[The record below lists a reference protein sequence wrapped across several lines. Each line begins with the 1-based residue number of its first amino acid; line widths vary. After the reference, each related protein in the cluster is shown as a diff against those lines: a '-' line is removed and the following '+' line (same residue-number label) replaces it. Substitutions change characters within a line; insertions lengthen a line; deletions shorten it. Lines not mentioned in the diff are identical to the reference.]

1 MKTDIKQVKVFAAK
15 WWNPLF
21 WLLVV
26 IAPVLGPVLG
36 IILGGVYGAFCG
48 LLIGY
53 EKGLNEAGNKLNKF
67 LATLP

>member
-1 MKTDIKQVKVFAAK
+1 MKTKKVNLLAPK

-21 WLLVV
+21 WLVV
-26 IAPVLGPVLG
+26 VLAPVLGPILG
-36 IILGGVYGAFCG
+36 IIIGGVYGAFYG

-53 EKGLNEAGNKLNKF
+53 EKGLNTAENKLNKF